1 MKRFFA
7 IALSTILFGACN
19 PNSGQ
24 SGVDDD
30 GIKTVDSNGAFEE
43 SSPSVQAGPNTDTTM
58 GENRVDIST
67 RDSATK

>member
-1 MKRFFA
+1 MKKFFA
-7 IALSTILFGACN
+7 IAFFAILIGACN
-19 PNSGQ
+19 PNSAQ

-43 SSPSVQAGPNTDTTM
+43 STPSVQAGSNTDTTI

-67 RDSATK
+67 RDSTK

>member
-7 IALSTILFGACN
+7 IASVVISIAACN

-43 SSPSVQAGPNTDTTM
+43 STPSVQAGPKTDTAT
-58 GENRVDIST
+58 GEDRVDIST
-67 RDSATK
+67 RDSAK

>member
-1 MKRFFA
+1 MKRFFTIVVS
-7 IALSTILFGACN
+7 IALFTACN

-24 SGVDDD
+24 SGVDND

-43 SSPSVQAGPNTDTTM
+43 SSPSVQAGPNTDTTI

-67 RDSATK
+67 RDSANK